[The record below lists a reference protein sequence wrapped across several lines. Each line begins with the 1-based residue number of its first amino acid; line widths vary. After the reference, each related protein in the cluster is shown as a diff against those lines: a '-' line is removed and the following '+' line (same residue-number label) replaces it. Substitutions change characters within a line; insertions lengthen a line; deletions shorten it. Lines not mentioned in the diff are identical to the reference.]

1 VSRLSIRLTRRAC
14 ILGLPLGIPIS
25 AIIAA
30 DQVKGHTVPT
40 EAKRYA
46 DSATELEVVRL
57 TNPACTS
64 LMTAPTLRSI
74 SHKQGF
80 MLYSSDRGGS
90 MQVWRLDLK
99 TGESRLLT
107 DAANLDPASVA
118 LHPDERSFFYL
129 DGGTLKHSYFTGL
142 HEATVYTFDAATGQ
156 TGGFALSDDGMYAA
170 FGVKTGSD
178 SRLLLLNLMRR
189 TTTELAQQHVE
200 INDPL
205 FRPHR
210 AQLLYRKSGGLWL
223 VDFTGQNNRKLRTV
237 EVGTLGPA
245 RWSPSG
251 HTIYYLHFP
260 GEHELNT
267 LRELT
272 PDENTDKL
280 VAKTSQFVG
289 FGMNADASVF
299 VGASRNPSSP
309 YVLLLLRVNRRE
321 LSLCE
326 HHASDPMT
334 VGPVFSPD
342 SQRVFF
348 ESDRDG
354 KPAIYRIRVE
364 KFVEETDG
372 G

>member
-1 VSRLSIRLTRRAC
+1 VSRLSTRLTRRAC
-14 ILGLPLGIPIS
+14 ILGIPLGLPVS
-25 AIIAA
+25 VVIAA
-30 DQVKGHTVPT
+30 DLVKGHTVPT
-40 EAKRYA
+40 EARRFA

-57 TNPACTS
+57 TNPAYTS

-74 SHKQGF
+74 SHKLGF
-80 MLYSSDRGGS
+80 LIYSSDRGGS

-99 TGESRLLT
+99 TGESKLLT
-107 DAANLDPASVA
+107 EAEKLDPASVA
-118 LHPDERSFFYL
+118 LHPDERSFLYI
-129 DGGTLKHSYFTGL
+129 DGDKLKHSYFAGL
-142 HEATVYTFDAATGQ
+142 HDSTVYTFDAATGH

-170 FGVKTGSD
+170 FGVETGSD
-178 SRLLLLNLMRR
+178 SRLLLLNLIRR
-189 TTTELAQQHVE
+189 TTTELSQQHVE
-200 INDPL
+200 IAQPV

-210 AQLLYRKSGGLWL
+210 AQILYRKGGELWL

-237 EVGTLGPA
+237 EGGTLGPA

-251 HTIYYLHFP
+251 RTVYYLHFP

-272 PDENTDKL
+272 PDENSDKL
-280 VAKTSQFVG
+280 IAKTSQFVG

-309 YVLLLLRVNRRE
+309 YVLLLLHVNHRE

-326 HHASDPMT
+326 HHASDPMA
-334 VGPVFSPD
+334 VGPIFSPD